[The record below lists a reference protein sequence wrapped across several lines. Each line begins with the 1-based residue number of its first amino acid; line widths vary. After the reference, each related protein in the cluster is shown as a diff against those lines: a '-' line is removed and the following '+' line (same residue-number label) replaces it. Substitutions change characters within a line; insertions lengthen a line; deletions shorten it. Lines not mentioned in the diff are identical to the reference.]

1 MRTGA
6 LLRNSVTGYGI
17 RSSLTGYGAPTVN
30 FAADGTSI
38 ASNTAT
44 GTASNVFCAAVNSTG
59 LITLSGVTICSGCKN
74 NTSPTGSWS
83 AFGDPNGAY
92 ELCRYET
99 SNNNQIH
106 LARVTV
112 PGLYVE
118 HYAASACAGSPDLI
132 LNKLSIQ
139 VTRTNSVVSVF
150 AALANEWID
159 DDGGTP
165 AGLTHRKA
173 VFSSTISAS
182 GCVPLSLNS
191 NFTSCPASYLVIP
204 NLGGFIFINGTAT
217 VEF

>member
-38 ASNTAT
+38 ASNTGT
-44 GTASNVFCAAVNSTG
+44 GEASNVRCAAVNSTG
-59 LITLSGVTICSGCKN
+59 LITLSGITICSGCKN

-99 SNNNQIH
+99 SNNVQIH

-132 LNKLSIQ
+132 LDKLSIQ
-139 VTRTNSVVSVF
+139 VTRTNGGVGLSV
-150 AALANEWID
+150 ALANEWID
-159 DDGGTP
+159 DNAASPGS
-165 AGLTHRKA
+165 LTHRKSI
-173 VFSSTISAS
+173 FSNTALAS
-182 GCVPLSLNS
+182 GCTAMVLN
-191 NFTSCPASYLVIP
+191 NTFVSCPASFSGP
-204 NLGGFIFINGTAT
+204 NLSGFIFINGTAT
-217 VEF
+217 IEF